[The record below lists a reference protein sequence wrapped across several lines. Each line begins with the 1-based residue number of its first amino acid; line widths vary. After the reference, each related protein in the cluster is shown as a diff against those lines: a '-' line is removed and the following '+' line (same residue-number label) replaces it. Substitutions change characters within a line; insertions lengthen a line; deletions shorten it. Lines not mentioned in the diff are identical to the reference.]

1 VDLTFDLMADLG
13 ASDEQLDFPILYA
26 VAREGRAFKD
36 MDAPRDDMEELF
48 ETVLEEIP
56 APGTDLGRPF
66 QMLVTNLDYSDY
78 LGRIV
83 IGRVQRGEVRKGEFV
98 NLVHKNGTMTKTRVV
113 QPFTHLGLQ
122 RIEADTV
129 GAGDIVALSGIEDA
143 QIGETVADLADPE
156 ALPIITVDEPTVSM
170 TFGPNTSPFAGKEG
184 RYVTSRHL
192 RDRLM
197 REVQTN
203 VSLRVEELSP
213 EEFEVSGRGEL
224 HLSILLETMR
234 REGYEV
240 QVGSP
245 RVIVREIEGKKHEPF
260 EHLVL
265 DVPERFS
272 STIIGTLSGRK
283 GQLVDVE
290 PQGSRTRI
298 EFKIPARAL
307 FGFRTQFLS
316 MTQGEGI
323 MSHVFDGYAPWAG
336 DLKTRTN
343 GSMVR
348 SEGRHRLRLLHLEAP
363 GARRLLYPARHRRL
377 RRHGRRLLQPR
388 ERPQRQRLQ
397 EQEAHQR
404 PLRRRRRRPQ
414 PTRRPQDDPRDALE
428 YIGEDELVEITPE
441 SIRLRKKDPR
451 TRHAQAVGLARR
463 TGSPSGWALWP
474 PVGVLVAD
482 DPVMV
487 RVVSAGPLVLNR
499 QSAWQRPWSAPHG
512 RVYRRSQ
519 SHPGRGP
526 ARHGG
531 GLAAGEAGARAGV
544 RGVGL
549 RHPRGGEKGSGL
561 PRLGGAPP
569 SDSDDDEY
577 RIVFRFDHASNLHA
591 WENSEERRRWLRKSR
606 PMLHE
611 EEKVHVLTGLETWFT
626 LPSKAGEP
634 APPRYKMAAVTWL
647 AVFPVVMVIFSIFG
661 QWLNLLPTLLR
672 TLVFTLVMVT
682 LMTYVIMPRMTR
694 LFSFWLY
701 PDRD

>member
-1 VDLTFDLMADLG
+1 MDYRNIAIISHVDHGKTTLVDALLRQTLELGHGQEITERAMDSNVLERERGITILAKNTAVEYGGVKINIVDTPGHTDFGGEVERVLGMVDGCLLLVDAAEGPMPQTRFVLRKAIELGLKPVVVINKIDRQDARPEEVVDLTFDLMADLG

-26 VAREGRAFKD
+26 VAREGKAFKD
-36 MDAPRDDMEELF
+36 MDAPRDDMQELF

-56 APGTDLGRPF
+56 APGTDLEAPF

-245 RVIVREIEGKKHEPF
+245 RVIVREIEGRKHEPF

-343 GSMVR
+343 GSMVA
-348 SEGRHRLRLLHLEAP
+348 SEAGTAY
-363 GARRLLYPARHRRL
+363 AYSIWK
-377 RRHGRRLLQPR
+377 
-388 ERPQRQRLQ
+388 LQ
-397 EQEAHQR
+397 ER
-404 PLRRRRRRPQ
+404 GVFFIQ
-414 PTRRPQDDPRDALE
+414 PATQVYVGMVVGSYSRENDLNVNVCKNKKLTNVRSAGADDALNLTPVRKLTLEDALE

-441 SIRLRKKDPR
+441 SIRLRKK
-451 TRHAQAVGLARR
+451 
-463 TGSPSGWALWP
+463 
-474 PVGVLVAD
+474 VL
-482 DPVMV
+482 
-487 RVVSAGPLVLNR
+487 
-499 QSAWQRPWSAPHG
+499 Q
-512 RVYRRSQ
+512 
-519 SHPGRGP
+519 PGM
-526 ARHGG
+526 
-531 GLAAGEAGARAGV
+531 
-544 RGVGL
+544 
-549 RHPRGGEKGSGL
+549 
-561 PRLGGAPP
+561 
-569 SDSDDDEY
+569 
-577 RIVFRFDHASNLHA
+577 
-591 WENSEERRRWLRKSR
+591 RK
-606 PMLHE
+606 
-611 EEKVHVLTGLETWFT
+611 
-626 LPSKAGEP
+626 
-634 APPRYKMAAVTWL
+634 
-647 AVFPVVMVIFSIFG
+647 
-661 QWLNLLPTLLR
+661 
-672 TLVFTLVMVT
+672 
-682 LMTYVIMPRMTR
+682 
-694 LFSFWLY
+694 
-701 PDRD
+701 

>member
-1 VDLTFDLMADLG
+1 VDYRNIAIISHVDHGKTTLVDALLRQTLVLGHGQEIAERAMDSNVLEKERGITILAKNTAVEYGGVKINIVDTPGHTDFGGEVERVLGMVDGCLLLVDAAEGPMPQTRFVLRKAIELGLKPIVVINKIDRQDARPEEVVDLTFDLMADLG

-26 VAREGRAFKD
+26 VAREGKAFKD
-36 MDAPRDDMEELF
+36 LDAPRDDMQELF
-48 ETVLEEIP
+48 ETVLKEIP
-56 APGTDLGRPF
+56 APGTDLGAPF

-98 NLVHKNGTMTKTRVV
+98 NLVHKDATTTKTRVV

-122 RIEADTV
+122 RIEAERV

-156 ALPIITVDEPTVSM
+156 ALPIIAVDEPTVSM

-184 RYVTSRHL
+184 KYVTSRHL

-203 VSLRVEELSP
+203 VSLRVEELRP

-245 RVIVREIEGKKHEPF
+245 RVIVREIEAKKHEPF

-343 GSMVR
+343 GSMVAI
-348 SEGRHRLRLLHLEAP
+348 EA
-363 GARRLLYPARHRRL
+363 GSAFAYSIWK
-377 RRHGRRLLQPR
+377 
-388 ERPQRQRLQ
+388 LQ
-397 EQEAHQR
+397 ER
-404 PLRRRRRRPQ
+404 GIFFIQ
-414 PTRRPQDDPRDALE
+414 PATDVYVGMVVGSYSRENDLNVNVCKNKKLTNVRSAGADDALNLTPVRKLTLEDALE

-441 SIRLRKKDPR
+441 SIRLRKK
-451 TRHAQAVGLARR
+451 
-463 TGSPSGWALWP
+463 
-474 PVGVLVAD
+474 VLE
-482 DPVMV
+482 
-487 RVVSAGPLVLNR
+487 
-499 QSAWQRPWSAPHG
+499 
-512 RVYRRSQ
+512 
-519 SHPGRGP
+519 PGM
-526 ARHGG
+526 
-531 GLAAGEAGARAGV
+531 
-544 RGVGL
+544 
-549 RHPRGGEKGSGL
+549 
-561 PRLGGAPP
+561 
-569 SDSDDDEY
+569 
-577 RIVFRFDHASNLHA
+577 
-591 WENSEERRRWLRKSR
+591 RK
-606 PMLHE
+606 
-611 EEKVHVLTGLETWFT
+611 
-626 LPSKAGEP
+626 
-634 APPRYKMAAVTWL
+634 
-647 AVFPVVMVIFSIFG
+647 
-661 QWLNLLPTLLR
+661 
-672 TLVFTLVMVT
+672 
-682 LMTYVIMPRMTR
+682 
-694 LFSFWLY
+694 
-701 PDRD
+701 